1 MLRAKVL
8 PEVLGQ
14 IVGDGVSAC
23 MYVAYLHLL
32 FRLANST
39 LQVAASFPRYIESYT
54 RSNILL
60 LLRLTASL
68 SLELRRLVTLEG
80 ALVGSVGDGD
90 AVDHKVVGA
99 IASHTWGEYLHA
111 GKEANPTGDL
121 RTMLVELEASSA
133 AAF

>member
-14 IVGDGVSAC
+14 IVGDSITAC
-23 MYVAYLHLL
+23 M
-32 FRLANST
+32 
-39 LQVAASFPRYIESYT
+39 
-54 RSNILL
+54 
-60 LLRLTASL
+60 
-68 SLELRRLVTLEG
+68 LVTLEG
-80 ALVGSVGDGD
+80 ALVGSVGDGE

-121 RTMLVELEASSA
+121 RTMLVELEASDRGRLAMTVAGKNFLLCAYSSTDA
-133 AAF
+133 PTGLLKAKVETLGAYLTASLDQIEM

>member
-14 IVGDGVSAC
+14 IVGDGVTAC
-23 MYVAYLHLL
+23 M
-32 FRLANST
+32 
-39 LQVAASFPRYIESYT
+39 
-54 RSNILL
+54 
-60 LLRLTASL
+60 
-68 SLELRRLVTLEG
+68 LVTLEG
-80 ALVGSVGDGD
+80 ALVGSVGDGE

-121 RTMLVELEASSA
+121 RTMLRGRLAMTVAGKNFLLCAYSGADAPAGLLKAKVEALGTYLTASLDQIEL
-133 AAF
+133 

>member
-14 IVGDGVSAC
+14 IVGDGITAC
-23 MYVAYLHLL
+23 MLM
-32 FRLANST
+32 
-39 LQVAASFPRYIESYT
+39 
-54 RSNILL
+54 
-60 LLRLTASL
+60 
-68 SLELRRLVTLEG
+68 TLEG

-90 AVDHKVVGA
+90 AGDHKVVGA

-121 RTMLVELEASSA
+121 RTMLRGRLAMTVAGKTFLLCAYSSTDAPAGLLKAKVETLGAYLSASLDQIEM
-133 AAF
+133 